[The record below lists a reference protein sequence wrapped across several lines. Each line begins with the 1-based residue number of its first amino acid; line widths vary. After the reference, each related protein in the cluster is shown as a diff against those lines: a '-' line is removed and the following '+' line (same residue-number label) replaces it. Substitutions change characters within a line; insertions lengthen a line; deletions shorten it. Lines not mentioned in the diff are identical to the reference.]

1 MRPNDYITDYLRR
14 DESRTFSRPALIA
27 LTLLP
32 MVLLA
37 GGFSPGRHI
46 GDYVRA
52 TEGLAVFVAAIGM
65 LTFPLFGA
73 AAVVSILIQQ
83 QGHSVQE
90 QRPTIR
96 SALFTVDLVTFFLLI
111 LSLAVWAGIV
121 SALFAVLGESRTM
134 YSLDDMQGLRAAM
147 LQYEQ
152 MMGEAYPMLGLD
164 GVLGLEAIAFSML
177 LCCPMMLL
185 GISRKGNLLLKEFSQ
200 AYMTLLMI
208 LSIPLLLLA
217 LVGV

>member
-1 MRPNDYITDYLRR
+1 
-14 DESRTFSRPALIA
+14 
-27 LTLLP
+27 
-32 MVLLA
+32 
-37 GGFSPGRHI
+37 
-46 GDYVRA
+46 
-52 TEGLAVFVAAIGM
+52 
-65 LTFPLFGA
+65 
-73 AAVVSILIQQ
+73 
-83 QGHSVQE
+83 
-90 QRPTIR
+90 
-96 SALFTVDLVTFFLLI
+96 VDLVTFFLLI